1 MAAVENPLLQDFI
14 FPPYDVIEPNH
25 ICPAIEALLIE
36 LEKDLDEL
44 EKTVKPTWP
53 GLVVPLEKIID
64 RLSVV
69 WGIVN
74 HLNSVKDCPQLRATI
89 QLVQPKKVGFQL
101 KLRQSK
107 LIYMAF
113 KAIRDSSDWENL
125 SDARKRVV
133 DLKLKEAVLYG
144 VSLEDTSRERF
155 NEIEQELEKLAQQFE
170 ENILDATKSFEKVI
184 TDKKELEGLPSTTL
198 SITAKTAIDKGYEN
212 ATAEDGPWIITLDGP
227 IYRSVL
233 QHACNR
239 SLREEIFRAYVTRA
253 SDGPLNNTPIIER
266 VLELRLEKAKLL
278 GFKNY
283 AEVSLEMKMATVDK
297 AKDLIYKLHE
307 ASWGSAIRDLE
318 ELRDYAR
325 EKGAQEANDLNQWD
339 INFWSERLRESRYD
353 FDEEELRPYFPLP
366 KVMEG
371 LFNLTKKL
379 FGVDI
384 EPADGTA
391 PVWNKDVS
399 FYQVKD
405 SSNAPIA
412 YFYFDPYSRPS
423 EKRGGAWADL
433 VVGRSGV
440 CSSDNTR
447 PRLPITNIVCNL
459 TPPTKDKPSL
469 MTIREVEA
477 VFHEFGHAL
486 QHLLT
491 KQDEGL
497 VSGNQGIEWDAVE
510 IPSLFM
516 ENWCY
521 QRETILGIAKH
532 YESGEPLPENT
543 SLRILR
549 ARTFRAGTLL
559 LRQLRYASVDLE
571 LHSTYVPGGLESIY
585 DVDQEIGK
593 RTHPIPLLPED
604 RFLCSFSHIFADK
617 YAAGYYSYQWA
628 EVISADAFSAFEEA
642 GLENDQSLREMGRK
656 FRETILALG
665 GGKAPNEV
673 FLEFRGR
680 EPTPHAFLRYNGL
693 LPTIAAT

>member
-1 MAAVENPLLQDFI
+1 MAV
-14 FPPYDVIEPNH
+14 
-25 ICPAIEALLIE
+25 
-36 LEKDLDEL
+36 
-44 EKTVKPTWP
+44 
-53 GLVVPLEKIID
+53 
-64 RLSVV
+64 
-69 WGIVN
+69 
-74 HLNSVKDCPQLRATI
+74 
-89 QLVQPKKVGFQL
+89 PKKVGFQL

-107 LIYMAF
+107 LIYKAF
-113 KAIRDSSDWENL
+113 KAIKDSPDWENL

-133 DLKLKEAVLYG
+133 DLKLKEAVLFG

-155 NEIEQELEKLAQQFE
+155 NEIEQELEKLAQNFE
-170 ENILDATKSFEKVI
+170 ENILDATKNFEKVI
-184 TDKKELEGLPSTTL
+184 TDKREIEGLPVTTL
-198 SITAKTAIDKGYEN
+198 SITAKTATDKGYEN

-227 IYRSVL
+227 IYRSML

-278 GFKNY
+278 GLKNY

-307 ASWGSAIRDLE
+307 ASWGSAIQDLE

-353 FDEEELRPYFPLP
+353 FDEEELRHYFPLP

-384 EPADGTA
+384 EPANGTA

-433 VVGRSGV
+433 VVGRS
-440 CSSDNTR
+440 S
-447 PRLPITNIVCNL
+447 
-459 TPPTKDKPSL
+459 
-469 MTIREVEA
+469 VEA

-486 QHLLT
+486 QLLLT

-516 ENWCY
+516 ENWWKPY
-521 QRETILGIAKH
+521 WASPSIMKVEK
-532 YESGEPLPENT
+532 PLPENT
-543 SLRILR
+543 CLRILR

-628 EVISADAFSAFEEA
+628 EVLSADAFSAFEEA
-642 GLENDQSLREMGRK
+642 GLDNDQSLREMGSK

-680 EPTPHAFLRYNGL
+680 EPTPDAFLRYNGL

>member
-25 ICPAIEALLIE
+25 ICPSIETLLIE

-44 EKTVKPTWP
+44 ENTVEPTWP

-74 HLNSVKDCPQLRATI
+74 HLNSVKDCPQLRAAI

-107 LIYMAF
+107 LIYKAF
-113 KAIRDSSDWENL
+113 KAIRDSPDWENL

-144 VSLEDTSRERF
+144 VSLEDTSKERF

-184 TDKKELEGLPSTTL
+184 TNKKELEGLPLTTL

-227 IYRSVL
+227 VYRSVL

-253 SDGPLNNTPIIER
+253 SDGPLNNTAIIER

-283 AEVSLEMKMATVDK
+283 AEVSLEMKMATFDK
-297 AKDLIYKLHE
+297 ANDLIYKLHKV
-307 ASWGSAIRDLE
+307 SWDSAIHDLE

-325 EKGAQEANDLNQWD
+325 ENGAQEANDLNQWD

-379 FGVDI
+379 FEVDI

-399 FYQVKD
+399 FYKVKD
-405 SSNAPIA
+405 SSSAPIA

-423 EKRGGAWADL
+423 EKRGGAWVDL

-440 CSSDNTR
+440 CSSDSTR
-447 PRLPITNIVCNL
+447 PRLPITNMVCNL
-459 TPPTKDKPSL
+459 TPPTRDKPSL

-543 SLRILR
+543 CLRILR

-571 LHSTYVPGGLESIY
+571 LHSTYIPGGVESIY

-628 EVISADAFSAFEEA
+628 EVLSADAFSAFEEA
-642 GLENDQSLREMGRK
+642 GLDNDQSLKEMGRK

-680 EPTPHAFLRYNGL
+680 EPTPDAFLRYNGL
-693 LPTIAAT
+693 LHTIAAT

>member
-1 MAAVENPLLQDFI
+1 MASVENPLLQDFI
-14 FPPYDVIEPNH
+14 FPPYDLVEPNH
-25 ICPAIEALLIE
+25 VCPAIQTLLMK

-44 EKTVKPTWP
+44 EKTVEPTWP
-53 GLVVPLEKIID
+53 RLVVPLEKIID

-69 WGIVN
+69 WGVVN
-74 HLNSVKDCPQLRATI
+74 HLNSVKDCSDLRAAI
-89 QLVQPKKVGFQL
+89 EDVQPKRVEFQL

-107 LIYMAF
+107 PIYRAF
-113 KAIRDSSDWENL
+113 KAIRDSPDWGNL
-125 SDARKRVV
+125 SEARKRVV

-144 VSLEDTSRERF
+144 VSLEDNSRERF
-155 NEIEQELEKLAQQFE
+155 NEIEQELEKLAQKFE
-170 ENILDATKSFEKVI
+170 ENILDATKKFEKVI
-184 TDKKELEGLPSTTL
+184 TDKKEIEGLPLTTL
-198 SITAKTAIDKGYEN
+198 AIAAETAIVKGYEN
-212 ATAEDGPWIITLDGP
+212 ATTDDGPWIITLDGP

-233 QHACNR
+233 QHACTR
-239 SLREEIFRAYVTRA
+239 SLREEVFRAYVTRA

-266 VLELRLEKAKLL
+266 VLELRLEKANLL
-278 GFKNY
+278 GFSNY

-297 AKDLIYKLHE
+297 AKDLIDKLHK
-307 ASWGSAIRDLE
+307 ASWGPAMQDME

-325 EKGAQEANDLNQWD
+325 GQGAEEANDLNQWD
-339 INFWSERLRESRYD
+339 INFWSERLRESKYD
-353 FDEEELRPYFPLP
+353 FDEEELRPYFSLP

-379 FGVDI
+379 FEIDI

-399 FYQVKD
+399 FYKVKD
-405 SSNAPIA
+405 SSSTPIA

-440 CSSDNTR
+440 CSSDSTC

-459 TPPTKDKPSL
+459 TPPTRDKPSL

-521 QRETILGIAKH
+521 QRETILSIAKH
-532 YESGEPLPENT
+532 YETGETLPEDT
-543 SLRILR
+543 CLRILS
-549 ARTFRAGTLL
+549 ARTFRAGSLL
-559 LRQLRYASVDLE
+559 LRQLRYAGVDLE
-571 LHSTYVPGGLESIY
+571 LHSSYVPGGPESIY
-585 DVDQEIGK
+585 DVDQEVGK
-593 RTHPIPLLPED
+593 RTHPIPLLQED
-604 RFLCSFSHIFADK
+604 RFLCSFTHIFADK

-628 EVISADAFSAFEEA
+628 EVLSADAFSAFEEA
-642 GLENDQSLREMGRK
+642 GLDDDQSLREMGSK

-680 EPTPHAFLRYNGL
+680 EPTPDAFLRYNGL
-693 LPTIAAT
+693 LPSIAA